1 MAGLFAFISSKK
13 LNYLD
18 SEPTGYPELITQ
30 FLLLTIDSLSF
41 PKLGSLL
48 LKRVGLGGIR
58 FNKLFTGALEK
69 CDGMIIKNS
78 Y

>member
-1 MAGLFAFISSKK
+1 MWSHKKRDFNRKMAGLFAFISSKK

-58 FNKLFTGALEK
+58 FNCMT
-69 CDGMIIKNS
+69 
-78 Y
+78 